1 MKCYA
6 YARVSTDNESQDTS
20 YEGQLN
26 YFQTY
31 CETNGY
37 ELVNVFADRES
48 GTSVFKR
55 TGLLNMLKECGVI
68 LDETGKHF
76 KNVPNYTSKV
86 ESIIL
91 KNTSRLSRN
100 ILNAIEIC
108 RLLKQNNINVIFIEN
123 NINTQDTSSTFMLS
137 LLQLFDQQYS
147 QDLSSKVKTG
157 YKIQAKTTNK
167 IHSNSRIYGYD
178 YKDRKLTIIQE
189 EASVIQT
196 IYNLYTNGSGIR
208 KIQNYLRDNN
218 IRTRSGKEFGKTTIL
233 NILTNE
239 KYYGCNNRL
248 KYEATGVFAD
258 TKTVKLRDKQETQ
271 YKESN
276 DIEPIIS
283 KEQFDKVQTILNSRR
298 GVRRGVHRCNS
309 LYAGK
314 IVCGK
319 CNSPYTHNT
328 DRGRGYY
335 NCSLKKKKGVEFCN
349 NRNISE
355 SKLNN
360 LISSDYLKQ
369 ELQSIKLL
377 KTTKIHRSI
386 RELEEVLNVKT
397 LNIQTVHLE
406 NELTENIKQQEQ
418 LLDLYMDNLINKD
431 IYSKRL
437 NTLQENY
444 NNLQQRISRLNSTTE
459 QINERITSRKQLIH
473 SINNIEIQEEYS
485 RDEILKYISKIV
497 INDNIITPYI
507 QINNEEFEGSM
518 LEM

>member
-55 TGLLNMLKECGVI
+55 TGLLNMLEQCGVV
-68 LDETGKHF
+68 LDITGKHF
-76 KNVPNYTSKV
+76 TRINCTPSIN
-86 ESIIL
+86 SIIL

-100 ILNAIEIC
+100 ILDAIEIC
-108 RLLKQNNINVIFIEN
+108 RLLKENNINVIFIEN

-137 LLQLFDQQYS
+137 LLQLFDEQYS
-147 QDLSSKVKTG
+147 KDLSSKVRAG
-157 YKIQAKTTNK
+157 YKIQASTTNK
-167 IHSNSRIYGYD
+167 IHSNSRIYGYE
-178 YKDRKLTIIQE
+178 YKDRKLSIIQE

-208 KIQNYLRDNN
+208 KIQNYLREHN
-218 IRTRSGKEFGKTTIL
+218 IKTRSNKEFGKTTIL

-276 DIEPIIS
+276 DIEPIIT
-283 KEQFDKVQTILNSRR
+283 KEQFDKVQYILNSRR
-298 GVRRGVHRCNS
+298 GNRHGIHRCNS
-309 LYAGK
+309 MYANK
-314 IVCGK
+314 IVCAK
-319 CNSPYTHNT
+319 CNSSYTHNV

-355 SKLNN
+355 SKLNT

-377 KTTKIHRSI
+377 KTTKIYRSI
-386 RELEEVLNVKT
+386 RELEKVLNSNNSDEIEV
-397 LNIQTVHLE
+397 LE
-406 NELTENIKQQEQ
+406 NELTENTKQQEQ
-418 LLDLYMDNLINKD
+418 LLDLYLDNLINKD

-444 NNLQQRISRLNSTTE
+444 NSLQQRISSLNSTAE
-459 QINERITSRKQLIH
+459 QINNKITSRKQLI
-473 SINNIEIQEEYS
+473 SAINNIEIQEEYS
-485 RDEILKYISKIV
+485 RTEILEYISKIV
-497 INDNIITPYI
+497 INDNIVTPYI
-507 QINNEEFEGSM
+507 QIDNEEFEGTY